1 MNAEIYFP
9 RNGKAFG
16 QTSEK
21 SFENTIKKLG
31 DINVNIIYK
40 TEVNLT
46 EQSIS
51 EALSVSNSG
60 DEKIGIIFIA
70 DALSEDS
77 TEKAKE
83 ILESVGIIGKIK
95 RYEAECKNP
104 EETEQ
109 TAENPSE
116 KKKKKKKRN
125 KKSDNEESLIDISQ
139 GIVSIEKPN
148 VYFYTVEYN
157 NKLIVVL
164 PKHDVL
170 DTDFSKTLYT
180 AAKKLVSPK
189 KKRSFRKRFIPCKG
203 DRPIDVVRK
212 VILILAVCTFLVSS
226 LMLLNMLVLEPM
238 DQDRKTNEIRG
249 LYVSTD
255 EGEESNGK
263 KTVKPI
269 DGSDGVLADFE
280 ELLKVNPDTIGWI
293 NIPNTV
299 IDYVVVQSPYEDD
312 PEYYLH
318 RDFYGNYSKYG
329 TIFLDYRSKLDS
341 KNLIL
346 HGHHMQDGRMFA
358 NINYYGA
365 DGNLEF
371 YKKTPVFTFNT
382 IYEKSKWKIISV
394 FKTNTLEYQGEFFNY
409 LRGSFTSDYD
419 FLNFIYELR
428 VRSLIDCPVSVNEND
443 TLVTLS
449 TCNYDMEEFR
459 FVVVA
464 RKVRDGEDATVD
476 VSKAVENPNPL
487 YPDAW
492 YYTYGGTKPE
502 VTSFQD
508 AYNNKKIDW
517 YDGKGKW
524 SEKDDQELVRLLEE
538 GKTNAEKMLKEYIKG
553 KEYGPSEQAQ
563 INEIIDKYMKLINN
577 STKAANV
584 NDLYAQAVTE
594 LDKVR
599 TKQQVASDEEASK
612 KNAEREKKEAS
623 EASAKALSE
632 AIDDGIEKMTN
643 SVSGNEYRVA
653 QHSQVTEII
662 DSYTARIRAAKTI
675 EEVEKLTST
684 AIEELKKV
692 KTNSQMREEEEKEE
706 EAKKK
711 AEQEAAKKKAEEEAK
726 KKAEQEA
733 AKKKAEEEAKKKAEE
748 EAKKKAEQE
757 AFESYKSSKISE
769 LESYL
774 DISDYSADQQESMNA
789 IISEF
794 TASINDASSYSE
806 VDDYLRLAKSQ
817 LDTAASQNSSSE
829 ETSQDDET
837 SEDDNNE

>member
-726 KKAEQEA
+726 KKAE
-733 AKKKAEEEAKKKAEE
+733 E

>member
-255 EGEESNGK
+255 EGEVSNGK

-538 GKTNAEKMLKEYIKG
+538 GKTNAEKMLKDHIKG

-584 NDLYAQAVTE
+584 NDLYAQAVIE

-643 SVSGNEYRVA
+643 SVSGNEYRVT

-726 KKAEQEA
+726 KKAE
-733 AKKKAEEEAKKKAEE
+733 E

-757 AFESYKSSKISE
+757 AFESYKSRKISE
-769 LESYL
+769 LERYL

-806 VDDYLRLAKSQ
+806 VDGYLSEAKERLDS
-817 LDTAASQNSSSE
+817 AASQNLSSE